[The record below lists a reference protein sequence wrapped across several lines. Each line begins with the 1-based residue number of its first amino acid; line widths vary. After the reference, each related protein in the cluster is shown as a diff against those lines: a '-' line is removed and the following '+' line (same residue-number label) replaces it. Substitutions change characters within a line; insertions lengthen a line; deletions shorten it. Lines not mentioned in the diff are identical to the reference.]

1 MSIAYLLCSL
11 NGVPLVGTTH
21 GRRATLPFSGA
32 HREGVPMKTGR
43 GGRPRKNTEGTK
55 GEGKLYREKR
65 RGTGIL
71 QEETEITEWEW
82 LKHLIPNRFQAETNP
97 LVFCATGCVA
107 RSLQTAAGMRLTRAL
122 PVSQNPARL
131 SLILKAHW
139 N

>member
-97 LVFCATGCVA
+97 LVFCATAALLA
-107 RSLQTAAGMRLTRAL
+107 RCRPLRVCASLAPCQCPKIRRVL
-122 PVSQNPARL
+122 VS
-131 SLILKAHW
+131 S
-139 N
+139 